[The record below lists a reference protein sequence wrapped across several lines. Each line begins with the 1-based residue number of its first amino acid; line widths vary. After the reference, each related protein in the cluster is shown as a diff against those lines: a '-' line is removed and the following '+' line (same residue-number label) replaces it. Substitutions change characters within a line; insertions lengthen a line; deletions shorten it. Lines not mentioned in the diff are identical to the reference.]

1 MSMNATS
8 LGELRNGAAPAEA
21 TDDKLE
27 QIRDL
32 LHGELKRDHDGR
44 LRTLEARIK
53 DLEGDIH
60 RKLEVLQARVEALA
74 SESVAERRS
83 SFDEL
88 SRSIFELGDRIRRIS
103 HNE

>member
-1 MSMNATS
+1 MNATS

-21 TDDKLE
+21 TDDKIE

-32 LHGELKRDHDGR
+32 LYGEFKRDHEVR
-44 LRTLEARIK
+44 LKALESRVK
-53 DLEGDIH
+53 ELEGDLQ
-60 RKLEVLQARVEALA
+60 RKLEVIQTRIEALA
-74 SESVAERRS
+74 SENAAERRS

-103 HNE
+103 HHE

>member
-1 MSMNATS
+1 MDATS
-8 LGELRNGAAPAEA
+8 PGGLWNGAAPTEG

-32 LHGELKRDHDGR
+32 LYGDFKREHEAR
-44 LRTLEARIK
+44 LRALEMRIK
-53 DLEGDIH
+53 ELEGDL
-60 RKLEVLQARVEALA
+60 RQALSVLQARVEALA
-74 SESVAERRS
+74 SEHAAERRS

-103 HNE
+103 HHE

>member
-1 MSMNATS
+1 MNATS

-32 LHGELKRDHDGR
+32 LHGEFKRDHDGR
-44 LRTLEARIK
+44 LKALEARMTELAG
-53 DLEGDIH
+53 DLQ
-60 RKLEVLQARVEALA
+60 RKLDVLQARVEALA
-74 SESVAERRS
+74 SENVAERRS

-103 HNE
+103 HHE

>member
-1 MSMNATS
+1 MNATS

-21 TDDKLE
+21 TDDKIE

-32 LHGELKRDHDGR
+32 LYGEFKRDHDVR
-44 LRTLEARIK
+44 LKALESRVK
-53 DLEGDIH
+53 ELEGDLQ
-60 RKLEVLQARVEALA
+60 RKLEAIQTRVEALA
-74 SESVAERRS
+74 SENAAERRS

-103 HNE
+103 HHE

>member
-1 MSMNATS
+1 MNATS
-8 LGELRNGAAPAEA
+8 LGELRNGAASTEA

-32 LHGELKRDHDGR
+32 LHGEFRRDHDGR
-44 LRTLEARIK
+44 LKALEARVTELAG
-53 DLEGDIH
+53 DLQ
-60 RKLEVLQARVEALA
+60 RKLDVLQARVEAMA
-74 SESVAERRS
+74 SESAAERRS

>member
-1 MSMNATS
+1 MNATS
-8 LGELRNGAAPAEA
+8 LGELRNGAAQAEA

-44 LRTLEARIK
+44 LRALEARIK

-60 RKLEVLQARVEALA
+60 RKLDALQARVEALA

>member
-1 MSMNATS
+1 MNATS

-21 TDDKLE
+21 TDDKIE

-32 LHGELKRDHDGR
+32 LYGEFKRDHEVR
-44 LRTLEARIK
+44 LKALESRVK
-53 DLEGDIH
+53 ELEGDLQ
-60 RKLEVLQARVEALA
+60 RKLEVIQTRVEALA
-74 SESVAERRS
+74 SENAAERRS

>member
-1 MSMNATS
+1 MNATS
-8 LGELRNGAAPAEA
+8 LGELRNAAASAEA
-21 TDDKLE
+21 KDDKLE

-32 LHGELKRDHDGR
+32 LHGEFKRDHDGR
-44 LRTLEARIK
+44 LKALEARVTELTG
-53 DLEGDIH
+53 DLQ
-60 RKLEVLQARVEALA
+60 RKLDVLQARVEAMA
-74 SESVAERRS
+74 SENVAERRS

>member
-1 MSMNATS
+1 MAMNATS
-8 LGELRNGAAPAEA
+8 LGELRNGAAAPEA

-32 LHGELKRDHDGR
+32 LHGEFRRDHDTR
-44 LRTLEARIK
+44 LRALETRVS
-53 DLEGDIH
+53 DLEGDLL

-74 SESVAERRS
+74 SENANERRS

-103 HNE
+103 HD

>member
-1 MSMNATS
+1 MNATS

-21 TDDKLE
+21 TDDKIE

-32 LHGELKRDHDGR
+32 LYGEFKRDHEVR
-44 LRTLEARIK
+44 LKALESRVK
-53 DLEGDIH
+53 ELEGDLQ
-60 RKLEVLQARVEALA
+60 RKLEAIQTRVETLA
-74 SESVAERRS
+74 SENAAERRS

-103 HNE
+103 HHE

>member
-1 MSMNATS
+1 MNATS

-21 TDDKLE
+21 TDDKIE

-32 LHGELKRDHDGR
+32 LYGEFKRDHDVR
-44 LRTLEARIK
+44 LNTLESRVK
-53 DLEGDIH
+53 ELEGDLQ
-60 RKLEVLQARVEALA
+60 RKLEAIQARLEALA
-74 SESVAERRS
+74 SENAAERRS

-103 HNE
+103 HHE

>member
-1 MSMNATS
+1 MNATS

-32 LHGELKRDHDGR
+32 LYGEFKREHDARLKI
-44 LRTLEARIK
+44 LEAQVK
-53 DLEGDIH
+53 ELEVGLH
-60 RKLEVLQARVEALA
+60 RKLDALQVRLETMAGENA
-74 SESVAERRS
+74 AERRT

-103 HNE
+103 HD

>member
-1 MSMNATS
+1 MNATS
-8 LGELRNGAAPAEA
+8 LGELRNGTASTEA

-32 LHGELKRDHDGR
+32 LYGEFKRDHEVR
-44 LRTLEARIK
+44 LRALEARIGE
-53 DLEGDIH
+53 LAGELQ
-60 RKLEVLQARVEALA
+60 RKLDVLQSRVEALA
-74 SESVAERRS
+74 SEHAAERRS

-103 HNE
+103 HE

>member
-1 MSMNATS
+1 MNATS
-8 LGELRNGAAPAEA
+8 LGELRNGAAAPEA

-32 LHGELKRDHDGR
+32 LHGEFRRDHDTR
-44 LRTLEARIK
+44 LRALETRVN
-53 DLEGDIH
+53 DLEGDLL
-60 RKLEVLQARVEALA
+60 RRLEVLQARVESLA
-74 SESVAERRS
+74 SENANERRS

-103 HNE
+103 HD

>member
-1 MSMNATS
+1 MNATS

-21 TDDKLE
+21 TDDKIE

-32 LHGELKRDHDGR
+32 LYGEFKRDHDVR
-44 LRTLEARIK
+44 LNALESRVK
-53 DLEGDIH
+53 ELEGDLQ
-60 RKLEVLQARVEALA
+60 RKLEVIQTRVEALA
-74 SESVAERRS
+74 SENAAERRS

-103 HNE
+103 HHE

>member
-1 MSMNATS
+1 MNATS
-8 LGELRNGAAPAEA
+8 PGELRNGAAPTEA

-32 LHGELKRDHDGR
+32 LYGEFKRDHEAR
-44 LRTLEARIK
+44 LRVLETRIK
-53 DLEGDIH
+53 QLEGDLRH
-60 RKLEVLQARVEALA
+60 TLDVLQARVEALA
-74 SESVAERRS
+74 SEHAAERRS

-103 HNE
+103 HHE